1 MVTSCLKASIDQ
13 QKDWVDCLRSIAMA
27 YRAGVHASTGKS
39 PYKVMFG
46 LRMHMPV
53 HLLTK
58 PYDDVNRDPD
68 SDEEVEIK
76 EDTRPYED
84 IFSELGKVRELIHKS
99 CSVNISTSQARQA
112 KDYDAHHRGAPLKVG
127 DLIMNF
133 NTRTAQRKG
142 DRLAPKWTG
151 PYTIIKVHKN
161 GNYSVKNSKGEALTT
176 KMSASNVKLWQEP
189 TNWENEPAPDWI
201 SAQNRDVSEPT
212 ILAALA
218 DKGSKWK
225 GLIKQDCVE
234 PWLPGPTFNSDNSS
248 SEDSDYEGDPPVKK
262 VELSVSSSR
271 QKILTKKRPHHED
284 SACESPTKKVWFL
297 DNSEPSS
304 VLPDGDLQKVHS
316 AVKKV
321 AKKRTLAEQRERKT
335 AMRMKEKSK
344 KDDFFSQMLQV
355 QNVEKTADLNNP
367 EPSVLPDLLSDTDS
381 DLAITDV
388 KEGNSFK
395 FIPLLVIQRK
405 AVCQR
410 IGLEMRKTNMA
421 HSQVGENLES
431 RVPRVT
437 RVKGDGNCLFRAL
450 ALATTG
456 WEIGHLKI
464 QDLVCDHIHD
474 VRPYNSKDASDG
486 PLYLRQTRMRKETIF
501 GTDVELFS
509 AAQVLSI
516 DIYVFHKYRESMK
529 WLYFPCVHGSG
540 NWKNAIYLNN
550 HTGNGM
556 TGHFDYVTGLC

>member
-1 MVTSCLKASIDQ
+1 
-13 QKDWVDCLRSIAMA
+13 MA

-39 PYKVMFG
+39 PYEVMFG
-46 LRMHMPV
+46 LRMRMPV

-58 PYDDVNRDPD
+58 PYDDVDGDPD
-68 SDEEVEIK
+68 SDEEVEIE

-84 IFSELGKVRELIHKS
+84 IFSELEKVRELIHES

-112 KDYDAHHRGAPLKVG
+112 KDYDARHRGAPLKVG

-133 NTRTAQRKG
+133 NTRAAQRKG

-201 SAQNRDVSEPT
+201 SAQNLDVSEPT
-212 ILAALA
+212 ISAALA
-218 DKGSKWK
+218 DKGSKRK
-225 GLIKQDCVE
+225 GPIKQDHVE
-234 PWLPGPTFNSDNSS
+234 PWIPGPTFCSDNSS
-248 SEDSDYEGDPPVKK
+248 SEDEDYEGEPPVKT
-262 VELSVSSSR
+262 VQLSVSSSASSSR
-271 QKILTKKRPHHED
+271 QKILTKKRPRPED
-284 SACESPTKKVWFL
+284 GACESPTKKVRFM
-297 DNSEPSS
+297 DNFEPSS
-304 VLPDGDLQKVHS
+304 VLPHADLQKVHS
-316 AVKKV
+316 AVKKA
-321 AKKRTLAEQRERKT
+321 AKKRTLAEQRERRT
-335 AMRMKEKSK
+335 AMRLKEKSK

-355 QNVEKTADLNNP
+355 QNVEKTVDVNNP
-367 EPSVLPDLLSDTDS
+367 EPSVLPDLPSDTDS

-395 FIPLLVIQRK
+395 FIPLLVNQRK

-450 ALATTG
+450 AVATTG
-456 WEIGHLKI
+456 WEIGHLRI
-464 QDLVCDHIHD
+464 RDLVCDHIHD
-474 VRPYNSKDASDG
+474 VGPYNSKDASDG
-486 PLYLRQTRMRKETIF
+486 PLYLRQTRMRKETVF

-509 AAQVLSI
+509 AAQVLST
-516 DIYVFHKYRESMK
+516 DIYVFHKYGESMK

-540 NWKNAIYLNN
+540 NWKNAIYLDNR
-550 HTGNGM
+550 TGNGI
-556 TGHFDYVTGLC
+556 TGHFDYVTGLR